1 MQGCAVVGKVLVFA
15 KCFEDVV
22 CSLTMARLL
31 QQIGVIQQVFV
42 KGLGEVGNLATI
54 APFVFDCRMHLIGFT
69 GGLLVVFRVFLSAP
83 GFDVWLLLRSS
94 GFIVEQNREEIRR
107 KR

>member
-42 KGLGEVGNLATI
+42 KCLGEIGNFAIIT
-54 APFVFDCRMHLIGFT
+54 PFVFDCRMQVIGFT
-69 GGLLVVFRVFLSAP
+69 GGLLVFFLVFISAP
-83 GFDVWLLLRSS
+83 GFDVWLRRSS
-94 GFIVEQNREEIRR
+94 AGFIVEQNREEIRR